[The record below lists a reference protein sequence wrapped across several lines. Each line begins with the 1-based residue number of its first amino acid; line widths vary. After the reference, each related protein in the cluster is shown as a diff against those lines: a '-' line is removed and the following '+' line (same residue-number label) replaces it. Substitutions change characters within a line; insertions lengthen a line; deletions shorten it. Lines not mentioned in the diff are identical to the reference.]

1 MESPI
6 AYLDIVPV
14 EIWLVCWM
22 FASTR
27 QRRRLSLVCRLFR
40 SLCFPSLIERQSAD
54 IKLTLRDWSRASTG
68 ITGFTVPTAS
78 IAPQDRN
85 AVRVLTTFLATLG
98 LYQNL
103 ITLNM
108 QGMTID
114 TSLRQTLSSLS
125 RLRQLILDGCDI
137 NPPNG
142 VLLTLQRFTISGTG
156 KRTPGVRAS
165 NEGTKT
171 ELPLGIVFP
180 EHLLELNLHAGVQ
193 SASLIAGLGDMT
205 FFYLQY
211 LSVHALFDV
220 DVLLDILKRCPRLE
234 SLAIPSISSGGRT
247 PLPKYL
253 PQHIVPLLRN
263 LTAPCCLVELFTLN
277 RPVSA
282 ITVLTQQPDNRVTL
296 EETKDVFISISHSS
310 TAIQSLV
317 LPCTTSTIQTLAF
330 IASLF
335 PVLDE
340 LSMDIPEKD
349 RPRRRFTCGSQSFA
363 DLREGTRDPELN
375 DEAAFDGLPANEI
388 SDSEDP
394 LAPVPRNQSTHM
406 NSSSTPLWADPPDR
420 RNRIASLIHS
430 EHLYQKM
437 LTVISF
443 QPAAKEDPPL
453 PVIPSGTY
461 STA

>member
-1 MESPI
+1 
-6 AYLDIVPV
+6 
-14 EIWLVCWM
+14 
-22 FASTR
+22 
-27 QRRRLSLVCRLFR
+27 
-40 SLCFPSLIERQSAD
+40 
-54 IKLTLRDWSRASTG
+54 
-68 ITGFTVPTAS
+68 
-78 IAPQDRN
+78 
-85 AVRVLTTFLATLG
+85 
-98 LYQNL
+98 
-103 ITLNM
+103 M

-142 VLLTLQRFTISGTG
+142 VLLTLQRFTIPEQENVRPALGPATRVQRLNFLSGLSFRSTS
-156 KRTPGVRAS
+156 RAES
-165 NEGTKT
+165 ACRR
-171 ELPLGIVFP
+171 PI
-180 EHLLELNLHAGVQ
+180 
-193 SASLIAGLGDMT
+193 ASLIAGLGDMT

-220 DVLLDILKRCPRLE
+220 DVLLDILNGVRGSSHCYTLYFQRW
-234 SLAIPSISSGGRT
+234 SDTFAQIS
-247 PLPKYL
+247 

-349 RPRRRFTCGSQSFA
+349 RPRRRFTCVV
-363 DLREGTRDPELN
+363 R
-375 DEAAFDGLPANEI
+375 
-388 SDSEDP
+388 
-394 LAPVPRNQSTHM
+394 
-406 NSSSTPLWADPPDR
+406 
-420 RNRIASLIHS
+420 ASPTFVR
-430 EHLYQKM
+430 Y
-437 LTVISF
+437 
-443 QPAAKEDPPL
+443 A
-453 PVIPSGTY
+453 
-461 STA
+461 